1 MATGFFALL
10 DDIAMLMDDVAA
22 ASKTA
27 MSETAGILGDDLA
40 VNAEQ
45 AVGFESSR
53 ELPVL
58 WAIGKG
64 SLLNKAII
72 VPLAFLLHALMPS
85 ALDAVLLCGAGF
97 LAYEGAEKVWHK
109 VHAAGASSHA
119 DKPNL
124 SEAQK
129 IRAALLVDV
138 VLSVEIVLLA
148 LASVAAQP
156 LAVQV
161 PVVVLIA
168 LLATVGVYG
177 LVALIVR
184 MDDVGLSLM
193 KRPQRL
199 WRALGRNMVAA
210 LPWLIKAIGL
220 LGTVALL
227 LVAGDMIVHHVHMVH
242 HLVEGWP
249 APLAATAVALV
260 VGGVEVSLVELVR
273 RLR

>member
-10 DDIAMLMDDVAA
+10 DDIAMLMDDVAV

-27 MSETAGILGDDLA
+27 MAETAGILGDDLA

-58 WAIGKG
+58 WSIGKG
-64 SLLNKAII
+64 SMMNKAII
-72 VPLAFLLHALMPS
+72 VPLAFLFHSLIPS
-85 ALDAVLLCGAGF
+85 ALDVVLLCGAGF

-109 VHAAGASSHA
+109 IHSGRASSHA
-119 DKPNL
+119 EKSKL

-129 IRAALLVDV
+129 IRSALLVDV

-148 LASVAAQP
+148 LASVADEP
-156 LAVQV
+156 IAVQV
-161 PVVVLIA
+161 PVVVLLA

-177 LVALIVR
+177 LVAVIVR
-184 MDDVGLSLM
+184 MDDMGLALM

-199 WRALGRNMVAA
+199 WHALGRGMVAA
-210 LPWLIKAIGL
+210 LPWLIKAIGV

-227 LVAGDMIVHHVHMVH
+227 LVAGDMIIHHVQMVH
-242 HLVEGWP
+242 HLVEAWP
-249 APLAATAVALV
+249 GPVAATAVALA
-260 VGGVEVSLVELVR
+260 VGGAEVALVELVR
-273 RLR
+273 RFR

>member
-10 DDIAMLMDDVAA
+10 DDIAMLMDDVAV

-27 MSETAGILGDDLA
+27 MTETAGILGDDLA

-45 AVGFESSR
+45 AVGFEPSR
-53 ELPVL
+53 ELPVP

-72 VPLAFLLHALMPS
+72 VPLAFLFHSLMPS
-85 ALDAVLLCGAGF
+85 ALDVVLLCGAGF

-109 VHAAGASSHA
+109 IHVAGATSRA
-119 DKPNL
+119 DKPTL
-124 SEAQK
+124 PEAQK

-138 VLSVEIVLLA
+138 VLSIEIVLLA
-148 LASVAAQP
+148 LASVADEP
-156 LAVQV
+156 LSVQV
-161 PVVVLIA
+161 PVVVLLA

-177 LVALIVR
+177 LVAVIVR
-184 MDDVGLSLM
+184 MDDVGFALM
-193 KRPQRL
+193 KRPQRVL
-199 WRALGRNMVAA
+199 RALGRHMVAA
-210 LPWLIKAIGL
+210 LPWVIKAIGL

-227 LVAGDMIVHHVHMVH
+227 LVAGDMILHHVHMVH
-242 HLVEGWP
+242 RLFETWP
-249 APLAATAVALV
+249 GALAATAVALV
-260 VGGVEVSLVELVR
+260 VGGVEVALVELVR

>member
-10 DDIAMLMDDVAA
+10 DDIAMLMDDVAV

-27 MSETAGILGDDLA
+27 MAETAGILGDDLA

-58 WAIGKG
+58 WSIGKG
-64 SLLNKAII
+64 SMLNKAII
-72 VPLAFLLHALMPS
+72 VPLAFLFHSLIPS
-85 ALDAVLLCGAGF
+85 ALDVVLLCGAGF

-109 VHAAGASSHA
+109 IHSGRASSHA
-119 DKPNL
+119 EKSKL

-129 IRAALLVDV
+129 IRSALLVDV

-148 LASVAAQP
+148 LASVADEP
-156 LAVQV
+156 IAVQV
-161 PVVVLIA
+161 PVVVLLA

-177 LVALIVR
+177 LVAVIVR
-184 MDDVGLSLM
+184 MDDMGLALM

-199 WRALGRNMVAA
+199 WHALGRGMVAA
-210 LPWLIKAIGL
+210 LPWLIKAIGM

-227 LVAGDMIVHHVHMVH
+227 LVAGDMIIHHVQMVH
-242 HLVEGWP
+242 HLVEAWP
-249 APLAATAVALV
+249 GPVAATAVALA
-260 VGGVEVSLVELVR
+260 VGGAEVALVELVR
-273 RLR
+273 RFR

>member
-10 DDIAMLMDDVAA
+10 DDIAMLMDDVAV

-27 MSETAGILGDDLA
+27 MAETAGILGDDLA

-58 WAIGKG
+58 WSIGKG
-64 SLLNKAII
+64 SMLNKAII
-72 VPLAFLLHALMPS
+72 VPLAFLFHSLIPS
-85 ALDAVLLCGAGF
+85 ALDVVLLCGAGF

-109 VHAAGASSHA
+109 IHSGRASSHA
-119 DKPNL
+119 EKSKL

-129 IRAALLVDV
+129 IRSALLVDV

-148 LASVAAQP
+148 LASVADEP
-156 LAVQV
+156 IAVQV
-161 PVVVLIA
+161 PVVVLLA

-177 LVALIVR
+177 LVAVIVR
-184 MDDVGLSLM
+184 MDDMGLALM

-199 WRALGRNMVAA
+199 WHALGRGMVAA
-210 LPWLIKAIGL
+210 LPWLIKAIGV

-227 LVAGDMIVHHVHMVH
+227 LVAGDMIIHHVQMVH
-242 HLVEGWP
+242 HLVEAWP
-249 APLAATAVALV
+249 APVAATAVALA
-260 VGGVEVSLVELVR
+260 VGGAEVALVELVR
-273 RLR
+273 RFR

>member
-10 DDIAMLMDDVAA
+10 DDIAMLMDDVAV

-27 MSETAGILGDDLA
+27 MVETAGILGDDLA

-58 WAIGKG
+58 WSIGKG
-64 SLLNKAII
+64 SMLNKAII
-72 VPLAFLLHALMPS
+72 VPLAFLFHSLIPS
-85 ALDAVLLCGAGF
+85 ALDVVLLCGAGF

-109 VHAAGASSHA
+109 IHSGRASSHA
-119 DKPNL
+119 EKSKL

-129 IRAALLVDV
+129 IRSALLVDV

-148 LASVAAQP
+148 LASVADEP
-156 LAVQV
+156 IAVQV
-161 PVVVLIA
+161 PVVVVLA

-177 LVALIVR
+177 LVAVIVR
-184 MDDVGLSLM
+184 MDDMGLALM

-199 WRALGRNMVAA
+199 WHALGRGMVAA
-210 LPWLIKAIGL
+210 LPWLIKAIGV

-227 LVAGDMIVHHVHMVH
+227 LVAGDMIIHHVQMVH
-242 HLVEGWP
+242 HLVEAWP
-249 APLAATAVALV
+249 GPVAATAVALA
-260 VGGVEVSLVELVR
+260 VGGAEVALVELVR
-273 RLR
+273 RFR

>member
-22 ASKTA
+22 AGKTA

-45 AVGFESSR
+45 AVGFEPSR

-64 SLLNKAII
+64 SLLNKAIV
-72 VPLAFLLHALMPS
+72 VPLACLLHALMPS

-119 DKPNL
+119 EQPPL

-138 VLSVEIVLLA
+138 VLSIEIVLLA
-148 LASVAAQP
+148 LASVAAEP

-161 PVVVLIA
+161 PVVVLLA

-177 LVALIVR
+177 LVAVIVR

-227 LVAGDMIVHHVHMVH
+227 LVAGDMIVHHVLVVH
-242 HLVEGWP
+242 HLVEEWP

-260 VGGVEVSLVELVR
+260 VGGVEVALVELAR

>member
-10 DDIAMLMDDVAA
+10 DDIAMLMDDVAV

-27 MSETAGILGDDLA
+27 MAETAGILGDDLA

-72 VPLAFLLHALMPS
+72 VPLAFLFHSLVPS
-85 ALDAVLLCGAGF
+85 TLDVVLLCGAGF
-97 LAYEGAEKVWHK
+97 LAYEGVEKVWHK

-119 DKPNL
+119 DKPTL
-124 SEAQK
+124 PEAQK

-138 VLSVEIVLLA
+138 VLSIEIVLLA
-148 LASVAAQP
+148 LASVSEEP

-161 PVVVLIA
+161 PVVVLLA

-177 LVALIVR
+177 LVAVIVR

-193 KRPQRL
+193 KRRQRFL
-199 WRALGRNMVAA
+199 RALGRHMVAG
-210 LPWLIKAIGL
+210 LPWLIKAIGV

-227 LVAGDMIVHHVHMVH
+227 LVAGDMIIHHVQVVH
-242 HLVEGWP
+242 HLVEAWP

-260 VGGVEVSLVELVR
+260 VGGIEVAFVELIKR
-273 RLR
+273 FR

>member
-10 DDIAMLMDDVAA
+10 DDIAMLMDDVAV

-27 MSETAGILGDDLA
+27 MAETAGILGDDLA

-58 WAIGKG
+58 WSIGKG
-64 SLLNKAII
+64 SMLNKAII
-72 VPLAFLLHALMPS
+72 VPLAFLFHSLIPS
-85 ALDAVLLCGAGF
+85 ALDVVLLCGAGF

-109 VHAAGASSHA
+109 IHSGRASSHA
-119 DKPNL
+119 EKSKL

-129 IRAALLVDV
+129 IRSALLVDL
-138 VLSVEIVLLA
+138 VLSVEIVLLT
-148 LASVAAQP
+148 LASVADEP
-156 LAVQV
+156 IVVQV
-161 PVVVLIA
+161 PVVVLLA

-177 LVALIVR
+177 LVAVIVR
-184 MDDVGLSLM
+184 MDDVGLALM

-199 WRALGRNMVAA
+199 WHALGRGMVAA
-210 LPWLIKAIGL
+210 LPWLIKAIGV

-227 LVAGDMIVHHVHMVH
+227 LVAGDMIIHHVQMVY
-242 HLVEGWP
+242 HLVEAWP
-249 APLAATAVALV
+249 GPAAATAVALA
-260 VGGVEVSLVELVR
+260 VGGAEVALVELVR
-273 RLR
+273 RFR

>member
-10 DDIAMLMDDVAA
+10 DDIAMLMDDVAV

-27 MSETAGILGDDLA
+27 MAETAGILGDDLA

-64 SLLNKAII
+64 SLLNKAVI
-72 VPLAFLLHALMPS
+72 VPLAFLFHSLMPS
-85 ALDAVLLCGAGF
+85 ALDVVLLCGAGF

-109 VHAAGASSHA
+109 IHAVGATSHA
-119 DKPNL
+119 DKPIL
-124 SEAQK
+124 PEAQK

-138 VLSVEIVLLA
+138 VLSIEIVLLA
-148 LASVAAQP
+148 LASVADEP
-156 LAVQV
+156 LSVQV
-161 PVVVLIA
+161 PVVVLLA

-177 LVALIVR
+177 LVAVIVR
-184 MDDVGLSLM
+184 MDDVGFALM
-193 KRPQRL
+193 KRPQRVL
-199 WRALGRNMVAA
+199 RALGRHMVAA
-210 LPWLIKAIGL
+210 LPWVIKAIGL

-227 LVAGDMIVHHVHMVH
+227 LVAGDMIIHHVHTVH
-242 HLVEGWP
+242 HLVEAWP
-249 APLAATAVALV
+249 GPFAATAVALV
-260 VGGVEVSLVELVR
+260 VGGVEVALVELVR

>member
-1 MATGFFALL
+1 MAKGFFALL
-10 DDIAMLMDDVAA
+10 DDIAMLMDDVAV

-27 MSETAGILGDDLA
+27 MAETAGILGDDLA

-58 WAIGKG
+58 WSIGKG
-64 SLLNKAII
+64 SMMTKAII
-72 VPLAFLLHALMPS
+72 VPLAFLFHSLIPS
-85 ALDAVLLCGAGF
+85 ALDVVLLCGAGF

-109 VHAAGASSHA
+109 IHSGRASSHA
-119 DKPNL
+119 EKSKL

-129 IRAALLVDV
+129 IRSALLVDV

-148 LASVAAQP
+148 LASVADEP
-156 LAVQV
+156 IAVQV
-161 PVVVLIA
+161 PVVVLLA

-177 LVALIVR
+177 LVAVIVR
-184 MDDVGLSLM
+184 MDDMGLALM

-199 WRALGRNMVAA
+199 WHALGRGMVAA
-210 LPWLIKAIGL
+210 LPWLIKAIGV

-227 LVAGDMIVHHVHMVH
+227 LVAGDMIIHHVQMVH
-242 HLVEGWP
+242 HLVEAWP
-249 APLAATAVALV
+249 GPVAATAVALA
-260 VGGVEVSLVELVR
+260 VGGAEVALVELVR
-273 RLR
+273 RFR

>member
-10 DDIAMLMDDVAA
+10 DDIAMLMDDVAV

-27 MSETAGILGDDLA
+27 MAETAGILGDDLA

-64 SLLNKAII
+64 SLLNKAVI
-72 VPLAFLLHALMPS
+72 VPLAFLFHSLMPS
-85 ALDAVLLCGAGF
+85 ALDVVLLCGAGF

-109 VHAAGASSHA
+109 IHAAGATSHA
-119 DKPNL
+119 DKPIL
-124 SEAQK
+124 PEAQK

-138 VLSVEIVLLA
+138 VLSIEIVLWPWLPWPTSR
-148 LASVAAQP
+148 SVQFCRYSSP
-156 LAVQV
+156 CWH
-161 PVVVLIA
+161 
-168 LLATVGVYG
+168 VGVYG
-177 LVALIVR
+177 LVAVIVR
-184 MDDVGLSLM
+184 MDDVGFALM
-193 KRPQRL
+193 KRPQRVL
-199 WRALGRNMVAA
+199 RALGRQMVAA
-210 LPWLIKAIGL
+210 LPWVIKAIGL

-227 LVAGDMIVHHVHMVH
+227 LVAGDLIVHHVHFVH

-249 APLAATAVALV
+249 GPLAAMAVALA
-260 VGGVEVSLVELVR
+260 VGGVEVALVELVR

>member
-10 DDIAMLMDDVAA
+10 DDIAMLMDDVAV

-27 MSETAGILGDDLA
+27 MTETAGILGDDLA

-45 AVGFESSR
+45 AVGFEPSR

-72 VPLAFLLHALMPS
+72 VPLAFLFHSLMPS
-85 ALDAVLLCGAGF
+85 ALDVVLLCGAGF

-109 VHAAGASSHA
+109 IHVASATSHA
-119 DKPNL
+119 DKPTL
-124 SEAQK
+124 PEAQK

-138 VLSVEIVLLA
+138 VLSIEIVLLA
-148 LASVAAQP
+148 LASVADEP
-156 LAVQV
+156 LSVQV
-161 PVVVLIA
+161 PVVVLLA

-177 LVALIVR
+177 LVAVIVR
-184 MDDVGLSLM
+184 MDDVGFALM
-193 KRPQRL
+193 RRPQRVL
-199 WRALGRNMVAA
+199 RGLGRQMVAA
-210 LPWLIKAIGL
+210 LPWVIKAIGL

-227 LVAGDMIVHHVHMVH
+227 LVAGDMIVHHVHLVH

-249 APLAATAVALV
+249 GPLAAMAVALA
-260 VGGVEVSLVELVR
+260 VGGVEVALVELVR

>member
-64 SLLNKAII
+64 SMLNKAIV

-138 VLSVEIVLLA
+138 VLSIEIVLLA

-242 HLVEGWP
+242 NLVEGWP

-260 VGGVEVSLVELVR
+260 VGGVEVALVDLVR

>member
-22 ASKTA
+22 AGKTA

-45 AVGFESSR
+45 AVGFEPSR

-64 SLLNKAII
+64 SLLNKAIV

-109 VHAAGASSHA
+109 VHAAGASAHA
-119 DKPNL
+119 EQPTL

-138 VLSVEIVLLA
+138 VLSIEIVLLA
-148 LASVAAQP
+148 LASVAAEP

-161 PVVVLIA
+161 PVVVLLA

-177 LVALIVR
+177 LVAVIVR

-227 LVAGDMIVHHVHMVH
+227 LVAGDMIVHHVLVVH
-242 HLVEGWP
+242 HLVEEWP

-260 VGGVEVSLVELVR
+260 VGGVEVALVELAR

>member
-10 DDIAMLMDDVAA
+10 DDIAMLMDDVAV

-27 MSETAGILGDDLA
+27 MAETAGILGDDLA

-72 VPLAFLLHALMPS
+72 VPLAFLFHSLMPS
-85 ALDAVLLCGAGF
+85 ALDVVLLCGAGF

-109 VHAAGASSHA
+109 IHAAGATSHA
-119 DKPNL
+119 DKPIL
-124 SEAQK
+124 PEAQK

-138 VLSVEIVLLA
+138 VLSIEIVLLA
-148 LASVAAQP
+148 LASVADEP
-156 LAVQV
+156 ISVQV
-161 PVVVLIA
+161 PVVVLLA

-177 LVALIVR
+177 LVAVIVR
-184 MDDVGLSLM
+184 MDDVGFALM
-193 KRPQRL
+193 KRPQRVL
-199 WRALGRNMVAA
+199 RALGQQMVAA
-210 LPWLIKAIGL
+210 LPWVIKAIGL

-227 LVAGDMIVHHVHMVH
+227 LVAGDMIIHHVQMVH
-242 HLVEGWP
+242 HLVEAWP
-249 APLAATAVALV
+249 GPLAAAAVALV
-260 VGGVEVSLVELVR
+260 VGGLEVAIVELVR

>member
-22 ASKTA
+22 AGKTA

-45 AVGFESSR
+45 AVGFEPSR

-64 SLLNKAII
+64 SLLNKAIV

-119 DKPNL
+119 EQPTL

-138 VLSVEIVLLA
+138 VLSIEIVLLA
-148 LASVAAQP
+148 LASVAAEP

-161 PVVVLIA
+161 PVVVLLA

-177 LVALIVR
+177 LVAVIVR

-227 LVAGDMIVHHVHMVH
+227 LVAGDMIVHHVPVVH
-242 HLVEGWP
+242 HLVEEWP

-260 VGGVEVSLVELVR
+260 VGGVEVALVELAR

>member
-10 DDIAMLMDDVAA
+10 DDIAMLMDDVAV

-27 MSETAGILGDDLA
+27 MAETAGILGDDLA

-58 WAIGKG
+58 WSIGKG
-64 SLLNKAII
+64 SMLNKAII
-72 VPLAFLLHALMPS
+72 VPLAFLFHSLIPS
-85 ALDAVLLCGAGF
+85 ALDVVLLCGAGF

-109 VHAAGASSHA
+109 IHSGRASSHA
-119 DKPNL
+119 EKSKL

-129 IRAALLVDV
+129 IRSALLVDV

-148 LASVAAQP
+148 LASVADEP
-156 LAVQV
+156 IAVQV
-161 PVVVLIA
+161 PVVVLLA

-177 LVALIVR
+177 LVAVIVR
-184 MDDVGLSLM
+184 MDDMGLALM
-193 KRPQRL
+193 KRSQRL
-199 WRALGRNMVAA
+199 WHALGRGMVAA
-210 LPWLIKAIGL
+210 LPWLIKAIGV

-227 LVAGDMIVHHVHMVH
+227 LVAGDMIIHHVQMVH
-242 HLVEGWP
+242 HLVEAWP
-249 APLAATAVALV
+249 GPVAATAVALA
-260 VGGVEVSLVELVR
+260 VGGAEVALVELVR
-273 RLR
+273 RFR

>member
-10 DDIAMLMDDVAA
+10 DDIAMLMDDVAV

-27 MSETAGILGDDLA
+27 MAETAGILGDDLA

-58 WAIGKG
+58 WSIGKG
-64 SLLNKAII
+64 SMLNKAII
-72 VPLAFLLHALMPS
+72 VPLAFLFHSLIPS
-85 ALDAVLLCGAGF
+85 ALDVVLLCGAGF

-109 VHAAGASSHA
+109 IHSGRASSHA
-119 DKPNL
+119 EKSKL

-129 IRAALLVDV
+129 IRSALLVDV

-148 LASVAAQP
+148 LASVADEP
-156 LAVQV
+156 IAVQV
-161 PVVVLIA
+161 PVVVLLA

-177 LVALIVR
+177 LVAVIVR
-184 MDDVGLSLM
+184 MDDMGLALM

-199 WRALGRNMVAA
+199 WHGLGRGMVAA
-210 LPWLIKAIGL
+210 LPWLIKAIGV

-227 LVAGDMIVHHVHMVH
+227 LVAGDMIIHHVQMVH
-242 HLVEGWP
+242 HLVEAWP
-249 APLAATAVALV
+249 GPVAATAVALA
-260 VGGVEVSLVELVR
+260 VGGAEVALVELVR
-273 RLR
+273 RFR

>member
-10 DDIAMLMDDVAA
+10 DDIAMLMDDVAV

-27 MSETAGILGDDLA
+27 MAETAGILGDDLA

-72 VPLAFLLHALMPS
+72 VPLAFLFHSLMPS
-85 ALDAVLLCGAGF
+85 ALEVVLLCGAGF

-109 VHAAGASSHA
+109 FHAGGASSHA
-119 DKPNL
+119 SAPTL

-148 LASVAAQP
+148 LASVADEP
-156 LAVQV
+156 IAVQV
-161 PVVVLIA
+161 PVVVLLA

-177 LVALIVR
+177 LVAVIVR
-184 MDDVGLSLM
+184 MDDVGLALM

-199 WRALGRNMVAA
+199 WQALGRGMVAT

-227 LVAGDMIVHHVHMVH
+227 LVAGDMIIHHVHMVH
-242 HLVEGWP
+242 HWVETWP
-249 APLAATAVALV
+249 GPLAATVVALV
-260 VGGVEVSLVELVR
+260 VGGMEVAVVELVR
-273 RLR
+273 RLK

>member
-10 DDIAMLMDDVAA
+10 DDIAMLMDDVAV

-27 MSETAGILGDDLA
+27 MAETAGILGDDLA

-58 WAIGKG
+58 WSIGKG
-64 SLLNKAII
+64 SMLNKAII
-72 VPLAFLLHALMPS
+72 VPLAFLFHSLIPS
-85 ALDAVLLCGAGF
+85 ALDVVLLCGAGF

-109 VHAAGASSHA
+109 IHSGRASSHA
-119 DKPNL
+119 EKSKL

-129 IRAALLVDV
+129 IRSALLVDV

-148 LASVAAQP
+148 LASVADEP
-156 LAVQV
+156 IAVQV
-161 PVVVLIA
+161 PVVVLLA

-177 LVALIVR
+177 LVAVIVR
-184 MDDVGLSLM
+184 MDDMGLALM

-199 WRALGRNMVAA
+199 WHALGRGMVAA
-210 LPWLIKAIGL
+210 LPWLIKAIGV

-227 LVAGDMIVHHVHMVH
+227 LVAGDMIIHHVQMVH
-242 HLVEGWP
+242 HLVEAWP
-249 APLAATAVALV
+249 GPVAATAVALA
-260 VGGVEVSLVELVR
+260 VGGAEVALVELVR
-273 RLR
+273 RFR

>member
-10 DDIAMLMDDVAA
+10 DDIAVLMDDVAA

-64 SLLNKAII
+64 SLLNKAIV

-85 ALDAVLLCGAGF
+85 TLDAVLLCGAGF

-184 MDDVGLSLM
+184 MDDLGLSLM

>member
-10 DDIAMLMDDVAA
+10 DDIAVLMDDVAA

-64 SLLNKAII
+64 SLLNKAIV

-85 ALDAVLLCGAGF
+85 ALDVVLLCGAGF

-138 VLSVEIVLLA
+138 VLSIEIVLLA
-148 LASVAAQP
+148 LASVADEP

-161 PVVVLIA
+161 PVVILIA

-177 LVALIVR
+177 LVAILVR

-193 KRPQRL
+193 KRPQRF

-227 LVAGDMIVHHVHMVH
+227 LVAGDMIVHHVHVVH
-242 HLVEGWP
+242 HLVKGWP
-249 APLAATAVALV
+249 APLAATVVALA
-260 VGGVEVSLVELVR
+260 VGGVEVALVELVR

>member
-10 DDIAMLMDDVAA
+10 DDIAVLMDDVAA

-64 SLLNKAII
+64 SLLNKAIV

-184 MDDVGLSLM
+184 MDDLGLSLM

>member
-1 MATGFFALL
+1 M

-22 ASKTA
+22 AGKTA

-64 SLLNKAII
+64 SLLNKAIV
-72 VPLAFLLHALMPS
+72 VPLAFLLHGLMPS

-109 VHAAGASSHA
+109 VHVAGASLHA
-119 DKPNL
+119 EKPTL

-138 VLSVEIVLLA
+138 VLSIEIVLLA
-148 LASVAAQP
+148 LASVAAEP

-161 PVVVLIA
+161 PVVVLLA

-177 LVALIVR
+177 LVAVIVR

-193 KRPQRL
+193 KRPQRW

-220 LGTVALL
+220 LGTMALL
-227 LVAGDMIVHHVHMVH
+227 LVAGDMIVHHVHVVH

-260 VGGVEVSLVELVR
+260 VGGVEVALVELAR

>member
-10 DDIAMLMDDVAA
+10 DDIAMLMDDVAV

-27 MSETAGILGDDLA
+27 MAETAGILGDDLA

-64 SLLNKAII
+64 SLLNKAFI
-72 VPLAFLLHALMPS
+72 VPIAFLFHSLMPS
-85 ALDAVLLCGAGF
+85 ALDVVLLCGAGF

-109 VHAAGASSHA
+109 IHAAGATSHA
-119 DKPNL
+119 DKPIL
-124 SEAQK
+124 PEAKK

-138 VLSVEIVLLA
+138 VL
-148 LASVAAQP
+148 P

-161 PVVVLIA
+161 PVVALLA

-177 LVALIVR
+177 LVAVIVR
-184 MDDVGLSLM
+184 MDDVGFALM
-193 KRPQRL
+193 KRPQRVL
-199 WRALGRNMVAA
+199 RALGREMVAA
-210 LPWLIKAIGL
+210 LPWVIKAIGL

-227 LVAGDMIVHHVHMVH
+227 LVAGDMIIHHVHMVH
-242 HLVEGWP
+242 HLVEAWP
-249 APLAATAVALV
+249 GPLAATAVALV
-260 VGGVEVSLVELVR
+260 VGGIEVALVELVR